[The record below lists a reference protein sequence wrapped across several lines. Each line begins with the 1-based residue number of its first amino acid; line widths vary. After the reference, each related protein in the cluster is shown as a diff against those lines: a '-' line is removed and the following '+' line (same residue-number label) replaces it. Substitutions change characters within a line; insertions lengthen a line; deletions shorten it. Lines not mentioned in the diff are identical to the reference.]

1 MTPNSNFNNK
11 FNSKFGSKLF
21 RSLRTQ
27 LLLWLLVPLVLFVGF
42 NIWVTYNNA
51 IAMATVVH
59 DRMLLGSA
67 RIIAEQ
73 IRYEDDV
80 LQVVIPPAALELF
93 QSDSHDRVYY
103 RVVAANGTLL
113 AGQIDLPDPPRL
125 PHNEESTYF
134 NAIFRDD
141 PVRIVAF
148 SQPVFGVPAQ
158 SSVLIEVAQTQLS
171 YKMLSDRMWE
181 HTVQQQLAILVLVV
195 LLLLLGLRH
204 GLAPMMRL
212 RDRVQRRK
220 PGTLEAL
227 DAAPV
232 PTELVPLVHA
242 INDYV
247 QRLDDHMSAHGRFIA
262 NASHQLRTPLTLL
275 NTQVHYGLRS
285 SDAGTKDAA
294 LRAINNGVQHGI
306 RLVNQ
311 LLTLSNAETGVGHP
325 LRQTDVN
332 LIEVVQTV
340 LEELATLAQA
350 KHIDLGFESAAA
362 AVMVHATPSMLEE
375 LVANLVDN
383 ALRYTPA
390 GGRVTVAVTS
400 TGHATVLRVEDNG
413 PGIPEA
419 EREQVF
425 ERFYRLH
432 HERSDGSGLGLAIVR
447 EIALASKA
455 EIALSGPTI
464 EGGQRSGLIV
474 AVTFPAVPG
483 TADSAPEPLV

>member
-1 MTPNSNFNNK
+1 MRS
-11 FNSKFGSKLF
+11 S
-21 RSLRTQ
+21 SLRTQ
-27 LLLWLLVPLVLFVGF
+27 LLLWLLVPLVLFVGV
-42 NIWVTYNNA
+42 NIWVTYHNA
-51 IAMATVVH
+51 IEMATVVH

-67 RIIAEQ
+67 RIIGEQ
-73 IRYEDDV
+73 IHYEEDA

-103 RVVAANGTLL
+103 RVVAANGKLL
-113 AGQIDLPDPPRL
+113 AGQPDLPAPPRM
-125 PHNEESTYF
+125 PRNEESVYF
-134 NAIFRDD
+134 NASFRDD

-158 SSVLIEVAQTQLS
+158 GSVLIEVAQTQHS
-171 YKMLSDRMWE
+171 YKTLSDRMWE

-212 RDRVQRRK
+212 RDRVRRRK
-220 PGTLEAL
+220 PGALEAL
-227 DAAPV
+227 DTAPV
-232 PTELVPLVHA
+232 PTELAPLVHA

-275 NTQVHYGLRS
+275 NTQVNYGLRS
-285 SDAGTKDAA
+285 NDIDTKDAA

-325 LRQTDVN
+325 LRQADVN
-332 LIEVVQTV
+332 LVEAVQRV

-350 KHIDLGFESAAA
+350 KNIDLGFEFAGAP
-362 AVMVHATPSMLEE
+362 VTVHATPSMLEE

-390 GGRVTVAVTS
+390 GGRVTVAV
-400 TGHATVLRVEDNG
+400 ATAGQAILLRVEDNG
-413 PGIPEA
+413 PGIPEE
-419 EREQVF
+419 ERERVF

-432 HERSDGSGLGLAIVR
+432 EERSDGSGLGLAIVR

-455 EIALSGPTI
+455 AIALSCPATG
-464 EGGQRSGLIV
+464 SGLIV
-474 AVTFPAVPG
+474 TVSFPAVPG
-483 TADSAPEPLV
+483 TGTPA

>member
-1 MTPNSNFNNK
+1 MKIS
-11 FNSKFGSKLF
+11 
-21 RSLRTQ
+21 SLRTQ
-27 LLLWLLVPLVLFVGF
+27 LLLWLLVPLILFVGF
-42 NIWVTYNNA
+42 NIWVTYTNA
-51 IAMATVVH
+51 TEMATVVH

-80 LQVVIPPAALELF
+80 LQVVITPAALELF

-103 RVVAANGTLL
+103 RVVAANGRLL
-113 AGQIDLPDPPRL
+113 AGQIDLPNPPHIPR
-125 PHNEESTYF
+125 NEEAVYF
-134 NAIFRDD
+134 NASFRDD

-148 SQPVFGVPAQ
+148 SQPMFGVPGQ
-158 SSVLIEVAQTQLS
+158 ESVLIEVAQTQHS
-171 YKMLSDRMWE
+171 YKTLSDRMWE

-195 LLLLLGLRH
+195 FLLLLGLRH

-212 RDRVQRRK
+212 RDRVRRRK
-220 PGTLEAL
+220 PGTLEEL
-227 DAAPV
+227 DTAPV
-232 PTELVPLVHA
+232 PTELAPLVHA

-275 NTQVHYGLRS
+275 NTQVDYGLRS
-285 SDAGTKDAA
+285 SDVKTKDAA

-332 LIEVVQTV
+332 LPEVVQRV
-340 LEELATLAQA
+340 LEKLATLAQA
-350 KHIDLGFESAAA
+350 KNIDLGLEFAG
-362 AVMVHATPSMLEE
+362 VPIMVRASPFMLEE

-390 GGRVTVAVTS
+390 GGRVTVAVAVTDD
-400 TGHATVLRVEDNG
+400 AAVLRVEDNG
-413 PGIPEA
+413 PGIPCE
-419 EREQVF
+419 ERERVF

-432 HERSDGSGLGLAIVR
+432 EERSDGSGLGLAIVR
-447 EIALASKA
+447 EIALASHA
-455 EIALSGPTI
+455 EITLSSPPAG
-464 EGGQRSGLIV
+464 SGLIV
-474 AVTFPAVPG
+474 TISFPAGKNPNIPFPP
-483 TADSAPEPLV
+483 ADLADPARLP

>member
-1 MTPNSNFNNK
+1 MSVKDIFKNR
-11 FNSKFGSKLF
+11 SKVFRNLF
-21 RSLRTQ
+21 HSLRTQ
-27 LLLWLLVPLVLFVGF
+27 LLIWLLVPLMLFVAF
-42 NIWVTYNNA
+42 NTWVAYNNA
-51 IAMATVVH
+51 TEMATVVH

-73 IRYEDDV
+73 VRYEDDI

-103 RVVAANGTLL
+103 RVVTANGSLL
-113 AGQIDLPDPPRL
+113 AGQPDLPDPPRSIR
-125 PHNEESTYF
+125 NDESVFFKAT
-134 NAIFRDD
+134 FRDD

-148 SQPVFGVPAQ
+148 SQPVFGVPKQ
-158 SSVLIEVAQTQLS
+158 GTVLIEVAQTQRS
-171 YKMLSDRMWE
+171 YKTLSDRMWE

-195 LLLLLGLRH
+195 LLVLLGLRH

-220 PGTLEAL
+220 PGALEAL

-247 QRLDDHMSAHGRFIA
+247 KRLDEHMSAHGRFIA

-275 NTQVHYGLRS
+275 NTQVSYGLRS
-285 SDAGTKDAA
+285 SDVDGKDAA
-294 LRAINNGVQHGI
+294 LRAINSGVQHGI

-311 LLTLSNAETGVGHP
+311 LLTLSNAETRIGYP
-325 LRQTDVN
+325 LRQHDVD
-332 LIEVVQTV
+332 LINVVQAV

-350 KHIDLGFESAAA
+350 KNIDLGFERRGDPI
-362 AVMVHATPSMLEE
+362 MVHATLSLLEE

-383 ALRYTPA
+383 AIRYTPA
-390 GGRVTVAVTS
+390 GGMVTVAVTANEQ
-400 TGHATVLRVEDNG
+400 ATVLRVEDNG
-413 PGIPEA
+413 PGIPES
-419 EREQVF
+419 EREHVF

-432 HERSDGSGLGLAIVR
+432 EDRSDGCGLGLAIVR
-447 EIALASKA
+447 EIASASHAKVT
-455 EIALSGPTI
+455 LSNPPVG
-464 EGGQRSGLIV
+464 SGLV
-474 AVTFPAVPG
+474 VTVRFPA
-483 TADSAPEPLV
+483 SAITKDPVRPST

>member
-1 MTPNSNFNNK
+1 MRS
-11 FNSKFGSKLF
+11 S
-21 RSLRTQ
+21 SLRTQ
-27 LLLWLLVPLVLFVGF
+27 LLLWLLVPLMLFVGV
-42 NIWVTYNNA
+42 NIWVTYHNA
-51 IAMATVVH
+51 IEMATVVH

-67 RIIAEQ
+67 RIIGEQ
-73 IRYEDDV
+73 IHYEDDT

-103 RVVAANGTLL
+103 RVVAANGKLL
-113 AGQIDLPDPPRL
+113 AGQPDLPGPPRM
-125 PHNEESTYF
+125 PRNEESVYF
-134 NAIFRDD
+134 NASFRDD

-148 SQPVFGVPAQ
+148 SQPVFGIPAQ
-158 SSVLIEVAQTQLS
+158 GPVLIEVAQTQHS
-171 YKMLSDRMWE
+171 YKTLSDRMWE

-212 RDRVQRRK
+212 RDRVRRRK

-227 DAAPV
+227 DTAPV
-232 PTELVPLVHA
+232 PTELAPLVHA

-275 NTQVHYGLRS
+275 NTQVDYGLRS
-285 SDAGTKDAA
+285 NDIGAKDAA
-294 LRAINNGVQHGI
+294 LRAINSGVQHGI

-325 LRQTDVN
+325 LRQGDVN
-332 LIEVVQTV
+332 LVEVVQRV

-350 KHIDLGFESAAA
+350 KKIDLGFEFAGAP
-362 AVMVHATPSMLEE
+362 VTVHATPSMLEE

-390 GGRVTVAVTS
+390 GGCVTVAVT
-400 TGHATVLRVEDNG
+400 TAGQATLLRVEDNG
-413 PGIPEA
+413 PGIPEE
-419 EREQVF
+419 ERERVF

-432 HERSDGSGLGLAIVR
+432 EERSDGSGLGLAIVR

-455 EIALSGPTI
+455 TVALSSPATG
-464 EGGQRSGLIV
+464 SGLIV
-474 AVTFPAVPG
+474 TVSFPSVPG
-483 TADSAPEPLV
+483 AGTSA